1 MVGTGGSWADHLVF
15 KAYAVTHQ
23 AGSPS
28 KPREQSAPR
37 SWRSACAVSSVCLPA
52 PVSRAPCAGARL
64 HVDALNNA
72 RGHSRWVTGSQ
83 SVLGQE
89 AMSGGLIVDGH
100 ELGDLRAA
108 VAELGA
114 RTARLDDGHANA
126 EGIDFLRDGLHKPFN
141 PTSPRRLSAS
151 ACQRP
156 RRSPTWQMEGRADT
170 PRGRPR
176 KIVGRA

>member
-1 MVGTGGSWADHLVF
+1 MGRPPRVQGLRRHAPGGKSVEA
-15 KAYAVTHQ
+15 ARAVC
-23 AGSPS
+23 ASKLAIRLRSVVSVPS
-28 KPREQSAPR
+28 
-37 SWRSACAVSSVCLPA
+37 SACEPSTM
-52 PVSRAPCAGARL
+52 RRRRL

-72 RGHSRWVTGSQ
+72 RGHSRRVTRSQ

-100 ELGDLRAA
+100 VLGDLRAA

-141 PTSPRRLSAS
+141 PTSSRRLSAS

-156 RRSPTWQMEGRADT
+156 RRSPTRQMEGRADT